1 MRNLSFI
8 LVFISFSSLFGQEES
23 PSNLRL
29 SAIPALSFGSDDGLG
44 GGAIGNIYL
53 DKPGFEPYK
62 MSVGLKFLITTKLVN
77 SHVLTIDYLRAFG
90 LPWRLNGRLGFYSA
104 PASNYCGI
112 GIDANCSEDRAKT
125 EAARLG
131 LAAGDADLFIKRY
144 YQNRSMSFF
153 GDVLSRWLLWQ
164 GSVAKLELMTSYRGR
179 YYLNRDFSEQ
189 GPYANSLYAKDFGQ
203 TKIDG
208 YLSTLELGLMLD
220 ARDNEP
226 APTSGYWLE
235 SSIRGGSKI
244 IGSAWDHLG
253 GNLAARF
260 YWSLD
265 DDHRLVI
272 ASQSIVDSLMGD
284 MPYDAISRIGGS
296 LAMNDFNAIGGQY
309 LGRGIRE
316 QLYVGRFKAI
326 EQLEFRYR
334 FWSFDLWRQ
343 KFDLTAVGLGD
354 FGMTAWDLSR
364 FTKDM
369 QTVHTGFG
377 AGLRLHW
384 NKTFIVRA
392 DLGMSP
398 AENFLPRFYLTVGN
412 VF

>member
-1 MRNLSFI
+1 
-8 LVFISFSSLFGQEES
+8 
-23 PSNLRL
+23 
-29 SAIPALSFGSDDGLG
+29 
-44 GGAIGNIYL
+44 
-53 DKPGFEPYK
+53 
-62 MSVGLKFLITTKLVN
+62 
-77 SHVLTIDYLRAFG
+77 
-90 LPWRLNGRLGFYSA
+90 
-104 PASNYCGI
+104 
-112 GIDANCSEDRAKT
+112 
-125 EAARLG
+125 
-131 LAAGDADLFIKRY
+131 
-144 YQNRSMSFF
+144 MSFF